1 MYQSTNR
8 STSEEPF
15 LSCSTKQRILHTANF
30 NFHGVLIWKPLKN
43 HRIHQGP
50 TVISGTEH
58 RHSNTAPWITTRD
71 LDPVGQS
78 GSWSAMWCLSD
89 GKVKAIAGSW
99 LPAWV
104 DTNCVGFRYK
114 YSPVPSPLLAV
125 HTKQRNH
132 TGKPWAWK
140 QKRKAQLRA
149 RFTKNISG
157 PNLRCQFQ
165 YIKVRDSWLFL
176 RTRSIVQSS
185 NSIEAAAQLPAS
197 VFTGVLVKL
206 HPFKYW
212 GIFFPDLSCCT
223 QELNV
228 KLCCFC
234 LDAISAWLFVLVPVL
249 TFMCVNHCCPLHVQS
264 YHPVL
269 RLCLLSHP
277 RPWCKKRWCCLQK
290 LVSNCLGKENQ
301 KDHSPSHFQNYAV
314 PEGWQSGNRERRK
327 TKPDITAQHVS
338 LYHQDRCC
346 ATSSL
351 HLKGPCIPECFSH
364 GAFNNVM
371 LSTGRE
377 TESKG
382 SLRRFLSL
390 CVQ

>member
-104 DTNCVGFRYK
+104 DTNCVAFRYK

-132 TGKPWAWK
+132 TGKPCAWK

-176 RTRSIVQSS
+176 RTRTIVQSS

-206 HPFKYW
+206 HPFKCW
-212 GIFFPDLSCCT
+212 GIFFPWPVMLYPGAECQAVLLLLRCH
-223 QELNV
+223 
-228 KLCCFC
+228 FC
-234 LDAISAWLFVLVPVL
+234 LAVCVSAS
-249 TFMCVNHCCPLHVQS
+249 TDIHVCQ
-264 YHPVL
+264 P
-269 RLCLLSHP
+269 LLSVTRAVLSSCP
-277 RPWCKKRWCCLQK
+277 QTLPSLTPKT
-290 LVSNCLGKENQ
+290 LV
-301 KDHSPSHFQNYAV
+301 
-314 PEGWQSGNRERRK
+314 
-327 TKPDITAQHVS
+327 
-338 LYHQDRCC
+338 
-346 ATSSL
+346 
-351 HLKGPCIPECFSH
+351 
-364 GAFNNVM
+364 
-371 LSTGRE
+371 
-377 TESKG
+377 
-382 SLRRFLSL
+382 
-390 CVQ
+390 